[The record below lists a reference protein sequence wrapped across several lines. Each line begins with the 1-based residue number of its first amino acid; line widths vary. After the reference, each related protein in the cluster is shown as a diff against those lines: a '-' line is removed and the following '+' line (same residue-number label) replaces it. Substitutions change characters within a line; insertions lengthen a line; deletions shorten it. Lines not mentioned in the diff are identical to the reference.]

1 MRATTTAILLA
12 ISLSAVKAT
21 IHTTCYNFFM
31 QRDGCVFSAAGANQR
46 CPAPPKEHPGA
57 VSAFTLQTSG
67 RNFKR
72 SDNELERRYDSRN
85 PSFAV
90 AGGTGICGFYDS
102 VNTPGVC
109 LWSGAEQNNP
119 TVSTAGWLNGFK
131 TSNCGKRVYVQ
142 RTGQPNTRQYVKVLD
157 GCGLGDTAP
166 IPGCLDL
173 AVTLKLFNLFNP
185 TEAENQAGKIIGGL
199 TWEFDNVYG
208 LSTQQGPV

>member
-31 QRDGCVFSAAGANQR
+31 QQDGCVFSAAG
-46 CPAPPKEHPGA
+46 PAKDAQLPPKNTLVQCQPLPCKPAAETSSAATTSWSADMTPG
-57 VSAFTLQTSG
+57 T
-67 RNFKR
+67 R
-72 SDNELERRYDSRN
+72 
-85 PSFAV
+85 FAV